1 MRIVYL
7 GLDLQDRGT
16 GEPVGGLAGGPEKV
30 ARSGILRRG
39 EAGLAWIASSGELES
54 EARLVISENST
65 HAMLGHGVVEAINRL
80 AIEGRLGS
88 GLEVM
93 IPPSVCEPVRS
104 LFYEADRL
112 TYGGRHEFV
121 VGDSEGNPPTQYRVR
136 IDNTEYQRTLAGLQ
150 FLMTTASRSGRAA
163 WIRI

>member
-1 MRIVYL
+1 MQIVYL
-7 GLDLQDRGT
+7 GLDLQDHDGA
-16 GEPVGGLAGGPEKV
+16 EPGGGPAGGPEKV
-30 ARSGILRRG
+30 AGSGLLRCG
-39 EAGLAWIASSGELES
+39 EAGLAWVAYSGEFES
-54 EARLVISENST
+54 EARLEISQNST
-65 HAMLGHGVVEAINRL
+65 HALLGHGVVEAINQL

-93 IPPSVCEPVRS
+93 IPPSVCEAVRS
-104 LFYEADRL
+104 LFYEADRK

-121 VGDSEGNPPTQYRVR
+121 VGRSDGTPPTQYRVR

-150 FLMTTASRSGRAA
+150 FLMTTAARSGRAA

>member
-1 MRIVYL
+1 MQIVYL
-7 GLDLQDRGT
+7 GLDLQDRRDADPEG
-16 GEPVGGLAGGPEKV
+16 GAVGGAEKV
-30 ARSGILRRG
+30 ARSGLLRRG

-54 EARLVISENST
+54 EARLEISQNST
-65 HAMLGHGVVEAINRL
+65 HALLGHGVVEAINHL
-80 AIEGRLGS
+80 AIEGRLGG

-93 IPPSVCEPVRS
+93 IPPSVCEVVRS
-104 LFYEADRL
+104 LFYEADRM

-121 VGDSEGNPPTQYRVR
+121 VGRSDGNPPTQYRVR

-150 FLMTTASRSGRAA
+150 FLMTTAARSGRAA